1 MATHT
6 ISITATNANPLPLT
20 IRDDEGHTASTH
32 DDDANLTTEF
42 KVDDTVIF
50 MVSEDAGNQIR
61 SIDSI
66 TVNELTDSNGT
77 KYNLFTSGPASQN
90 SSNTS
95 WAGTIGSPGV
105 GISDHYE
112 SPAESY
118 TITFTM
124 QDGTQHTE
132 DPRLKIKQ

>member
-6 ISITATNANPLPLT
+6 ILITSTNANPLPLT

-42 KVDDTVIF
+42 KVGDTVLF
-50 MVSEDAGNQIR
+50 MVSEDAGNEIR
-61 SIDSI
+61 SIDAI
-66 TVNELTDSNGT
+66 TVNDLTDSNGN
-77 KYNLFTSGPASQN
+77 KYNLFTSGPAPQN
-90 SSNTS
+90 SSKTS
-95 WAGTIGSPGV
+95 WSGTIGSPGV
-105 GISDHYE
+105 GVSDPYE

-124 QDGTQHTE
+124 QDGSQHTE